1 MIATSAISQNWPKQ
15 THWLWRTISSWNNG
29 RKKFS
34 LTFVDEKL
42 QLRTTV
48 DEGRWFWRPNYGP
61 SFFYVQLYRH
71 WRPPF
76 FSVSFVVDPCVKN
89 PHTLQASEHTARE
102 RERELPQAN
111 PRQICE
117 QLSALW
123 RDLETVL
130 HGAFF
135 LWFIFPDFSTRR
147 FYFYSHFGVLFHRL
161 FFSPKFSEEVCGFV
175 RGWILW
181 YFSATVM
188 DLRAFWHF
196 FSLVRLLLCFS
207 FSMWTRLSH
216 KRVVAEMHLSRLR
229 GYQIWWLI
237 PVLKWLRKSL
247 SFFLVVERNS

>member
-29 RKKFS
+29 RKEFS

-102 RERELPQAN
+102 RERAPASKSASDLWAIICAMAWFGDGS
-111 PRQICE
+111 PRSI
-117 QLSALW
+117 
-123 RDLETVL
+123 
-130 HGAFF
+130 
-135 LWFIFPDFSTRR
+135 
-147 FYFYSHFGVLFHRL
+147 
-161 FFSPKFSEEVCGFV
+161 
-175 RGWILW
+175 
-181 YFSATVM
+181 
-188 DLRAFWHF
+188 
-196 FSLVRLLLCFS
+196 FSLIYFP
-207 FSMWTRLSH
+207 W
-216 KRVVAEMHLSRLR
+216 
-229 GYQIWWLI
+229 
-237 PVLKWLRKSL
+237 
-247 SFFLVVERNS
+247 FFDT